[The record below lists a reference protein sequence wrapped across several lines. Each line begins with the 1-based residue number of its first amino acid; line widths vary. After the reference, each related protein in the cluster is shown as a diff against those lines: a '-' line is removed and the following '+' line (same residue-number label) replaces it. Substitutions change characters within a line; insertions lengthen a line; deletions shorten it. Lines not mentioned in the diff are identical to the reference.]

1 MVIDMNEQ
9 QLNTVAQL
17 RAFLN
22 GTQEVQFEP
31 AGEDTKRYAFISSVV
46 KRLRYRRLVR
56 ADKGIVLRY
65 LERTTGYSRQHLTRL
80 VRRALRGEVLAKR
93 YTAPEAGFARTFTA
107 ADVALLAHTD
117 ALHGTLS
124 GPATKCLM
132 QRAMTLFQD
141 TRYARLAEISVSHL
155 YNLRRAQ
162 GYETRRRHW
171 TQTQGHRVPI
181 GVRRAPAPEGRPG
194 FIRIDS
200 VHQGDQD
207 GVVALAHPWA
217 TRHKNLPV
225 QKGAVPHQC
234 GGLRHAVRDRGY
246 LRTLARGVSAAGD
259 RGDARQLPVHHPG
272 LSRGQRFGVHQ
283 PHGGRPTGEAA
294 H

>member
-1 MVIDMNEQ
+1 MFGSILHAMVIDMNEQ

-31 AGEDTKRYAFISSVV
+31 RGEDTKRYVFITAVV

-56 ADKGIVLRY
+56 ADKGVVLRY
-65 LERTTGYSRQHLTRL
+65 LERTVGYSRQHLTRL

-93 YTAPEAGFARTFTA
+93 YTSPTSGFARTFLA
-107 ADVALLAHTD
+107 ADVVLLAQTD

-132 QRAMTLFQD
+132 QRAVTLFKD
-141 TRYARLAEISVSHL
+141 ARYERLADISVSHL

-171 TQTQGHRVPI
+171 TKTHGHRVPI

-207 GVVALAHPWA
+207 GV
-217 TRHKNLPV
+217 
-225 QKGAVPHQC
+225 KG
-234 GGLRHAVRDRGY
+234 L
-246 LRTLARGVSAAGD
+246 
-259 RGDARQLPVHHPG
+259 
-272 LSRGQRFGVHQ
+272 
-283 PHGGRPTGEAA
+283 
-294 H
+294 